1 MSGKWFY
8 RKWKTTNGKVNV
20 YEYYL
25 ARLLKIAPIYYL
37 VFWFYLITIN
47 KLIVGRFKEEIVENI
62 CSKNWILNILFL
74 FNFISSEEMVS
85 ELVCDQEMKN
95 KKSFLQL
102 QCMPWTYFNAVLI
115 QLILISPLFLIVLM
129 RYKVLK
135 IPSILLEI
143 QDFRANDQKL
153 YSILL

>member
-1 MSGKWFY
+1 
-8 RKWKTTNGKVNV
+8 VNNV
-20 YEYYL
+20 FNQN
-25 ARLLKIAPIYYL
+25 LK
-37 VFWFYLITIN
+37 N
-47 KLIVGRFKEEIVENI
+47 E
-62 CSKNWILNILFL
+62 
-74 FNFISSEEMVS
+74 
-85 ELVCDQEMKN
+85 
-95 KKSFLQL
+95 KSFLRF